1 MNQVESI
8 TTWSFRVWSDFSL
21 LTFGKYILVRF
32 IQTLGNYLAVIL
44 CSPLFYSFWLSLKF
58 IYAKFGL
65 FQSIIATIFAPV
77 TIILVPIYMGLFEG
91 KWTAAVSAYS
101 ALV

>member
-1 MNQVESI
+1 M
-8 TTWSFRVWSDFSL
+8 
-21 LTFGKYILVRF
+21 RF
-32 IQTLGNYLAVIL
+32 IKVLQNYYTVFL

-65 FQSIIATIFAPV
+65 FKSIIATIFAPI

-91 KWTAAVSAYS
+91 KWTAALSAYS
-101 ALV
+101 ALVLFTVYIINKMSV